1 MDRLP
6 VNEAFSSFDPVNAT
20 TIKRRPSKATI
31 AGSVVGSLF
40 GTGLLG
46 FGVFYLFR
54 AWRNRRRKEALLQ
67 SMVVHEP
74 FKLESPDLT
83 TTMDSRITDLNG
95 RTASSPRVGRVTR
108 VDAKRLRAHN
118 IPALRKGVPAPAM
131 RYTSPS
137 TMYTDSS
144 ITTLLT
150 ASPITLPPMARGE
163 SSSSADFW
171 RSRPAD
177 AAEAWL
183 REVVDMRR
191 EIAEL
196 REGGF
201 APAGD
206 SHSATTAPPLYDA

>member
-6 VNEAFSSFDPVNAT
+6 VNEAFSSVDPDSVG

-31 AGSVVGSLF
+31 AGSVVGSLV

-46 FGVFYLFR
+46 SGVFYLFR
-54 AWRNRRRKEALLQ
+54 TWRNRRRKEALLQ

-95 RTASSPRVGRVTR
+95 RRASSPRVGR

-131 RYTSPS
+131 QYTSPS

-150 ASPITLPPMARGE
+150 ASPVTLPPMARGE

-177 AAEAWL
+177 TAEAWL